1 MVRPRAGHHM
11 LVLPTPSHG
20 LRMCV
25 VSGFTSLDFEV
36 TEVRNMCGAR
46 ACLPSGSGLSSSHAT
61 GECDR
66 PWRFYLA
73 PILIS
78 RSVTWHSCVV
88 AVSVSMSMSVAVSAS
103 VSVSSSA
110 SASVSH
116 TPPLCWCS

>member
-46 ACLPSGSGLSSSHAT
+46 ACLLGSRRRTRRG
-61 GECDR
+61 
-66 PWRFYLA
+66 
-73 PILIS
+73 
-78 RSVTWHSCVV
+78 SVTDHGGFTSR
-88 AVSVSMSMSVAVSAS
+88 
-103 VSVSSSA
+103 
-110 SASVSH
+110 
-116 TPPLCWCS
+116 LF